1 MRTLMAI
8 LLAASF
14 VQAQEKPVEV
24 KPEPREAVIIPVKTL
39 TGDSF
44 DRLVRLL
51 GVFNALMSADKN
63 LRTIVVYA
71 P

>member
-1 MRTLMAI
+1 MRTFMAI
-8 LLAASF
+8 LLAAGLL
-14 VQAQEKPVEV
+14 QAQDKPAETV

-44 DRLVRLL
+44 DRLVH
-51 GVFNALMSADKN
+51 SQPIW
-63 LRTIVVYA
+63 T